1 MASDMFLKLSG
12 IKGESAD
19 DRHRDEIEVLAL
31 NWGVSNPGTMAH
43 GGGAGAGKA
52 TFSDFQISKRV
63 DRASPTLLKMCAT
76 QARIEEG
83 MLAVRKAGRGAQDYM
98 IITMKEVIITSVSL
112 AGTQGDSAD
121 LTEAVTLQFAKVE
134 LEYKPQKPDGS
145 LDAAIAFKYDIR
157 AHREG

>member
-1 MASDMFLKLSG
+1 MAS
-12 IKGESAD
+12 GESAD

-121 LTEAVTLQFAKVE
+121 LTEAVTLQFAKVGSNTSRRSRMARST
-134 LEYKPQKPDGS
+134 PQSRSSTTSGRTGRDK
-145 LDAAIAFKYDIR
+145 R
-157 AHREG
+157 

>member
-1 MASDMFLKLSG
+1 M
-12 IKGESAD
+12 
-19 DRHRDEIEVLAL
+19 LAL

-83 MLAVRKAGRGAQDYM
+83 MRKAGRGAQDYM
-98 IITMKEVIITSVSL
+98 IITMKEVIITSVRSL
-112 AGTQGDSAD
+112 APRGTA
-121 LTEAVTLQFAKVE
+121 
-134 LEYKPQKPDGS
+134 P
-145 LDAAIAFKYDIR
+145 I
-157 AHREG
+157 

>member
-12 IKGESAD
+12 IKGESARRPAQRR
-19 DRHRDEIEVLAL
+19 DRSARTQL
-31 NWGVSNPGTMAH
+31 GRQQPGH
-43 GGGAGAGKA
+43 DGSRGRRWRRQGDL
-52 TFSDFQISKRV
+52 SDFQISKRV

-134 LEYKPQKPDGS
+134 TEYKPQKPDGS

-157 AHREG
+157 ANREG